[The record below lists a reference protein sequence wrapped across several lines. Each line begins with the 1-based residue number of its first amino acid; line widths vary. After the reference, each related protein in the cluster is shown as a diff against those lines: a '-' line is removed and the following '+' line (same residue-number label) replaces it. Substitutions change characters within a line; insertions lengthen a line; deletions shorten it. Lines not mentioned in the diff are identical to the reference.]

1 MKKYKV
7 DDKFL
12 NNNMNS
18 YYTKKIKLKKDDIQ
32 WDKAFDYPKCVPSIY
47 DNYEM
52 LKNCQKEA
60 EELRAKLQEA
70 QEEILML
77 KEEIKDLNNLLDQ
90 V

>member
-12 NNNMNS
+12 NDLMNT
-18 YYTKKIKLKKDDIQ
+18 YYTKKVKLKKNDLQ
-32 WDKAFDYPKCVPSIY
+32 WDEAFDCPKSVPSSY
-47 DNYEM
+47 DM
-52 LKNCQKEA
+52 LKKCQKEA

-77 KEEIKDLNNLLDQ
+77 KEEVKDLNNLLDQ